1 MLFDR
6 ILELTLIQKTC
17 QRSIESRVLNISS
30 AIIYAAADQHQSL
43 RNRLSILRGVEIH
56 AATDDGKMVIT
67 IESDNDHEA
76 VNTYEAIERLPGVLS
91 MAMIFQQSE
100 SNPEQELSPC
110 K

>member
-1 MLFDR
+1 M
-6 ILELTLIQKTC
+6 
-17 QRSIESRVLNISS
+17 NISS
-30 AIIYAAADQHQSL
+30 AIVYSRPEQEAAL
-43 RNRLSILRGVEIH
+43 RAQLATLAEVEVH

-91 MAMIFQQSE
+91 MALVFQQTE
-100 SNPEQELSPC
+100 SNPEQELSSC